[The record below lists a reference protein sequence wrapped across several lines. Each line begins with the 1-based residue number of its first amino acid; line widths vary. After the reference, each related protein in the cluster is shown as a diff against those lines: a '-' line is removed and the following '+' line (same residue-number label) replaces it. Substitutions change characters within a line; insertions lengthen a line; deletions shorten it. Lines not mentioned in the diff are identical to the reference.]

1 MSMDPKS
8 QVLLRQADLFN
19 GPLLLAGAPADALG
33 DALIQA
39 QLWSWL
45 ADEYQPLAQRYGER
59 VSFGHLPP
67 ATQAAAAVLF
77 LPKSRE
83 LTDYLLQALASLPS
97 MQRIFMVGEKK
108 AGIERAAKQLQALG
122 VSWKLDSARHCQLWQ
137 CELEPAAGSGPSL
150 EAKQQRFVVTHAQC
164 ELQVCSLPGVFSHGR
179 LDLGTALLLEHLDGL
194 PQGHWLDFGCGA
206 GVLGAALKH
215 GYPQAEVSLLDVD
228 AFALESSRRTLMLNG
243 LQANV
248 LAGAGIADAPAGLAA
263 IISNPPFH
271 KGVHTH
277 YRATEQLIEQAAR
290 HLRLGGELRLVANS
304 FLRYPE
310 LIERHLG
317 ACRVLAERDG
327 FKVYSA
333 LRAR

>member
-1 MSMDPKS
+1 MDPKS
-8 QVLLRQADLFN
+8 QVLLRQAELFN
-19 GPLLLAGAPADALG
+19 GPLLLAGAPADALA
-33 DALIQA
+33 DQLPQA

-45 ADEYQPLAQRYGER
+45 ADEYQPLVQRHGER
-59 VSFGHLPP
+59 VHFGHLPP
-67 ATQAAAAVLF
+67 ATRATAAVLF

-83 LTDYLLQALASLPS
+83 LTDYLLQALTALPG
-97 MQRIFMVGEKK
+97 MQRVFLVGEKK
-108 AGIERAAKQLQALG
+108 AGIERAAKQLQAFG
-122 VSWKLDSARHCQLWQ
+122 KSWKLDSARHCQLWQ
-137 CELEPAAGSGPSL
+137 CELKAIAGSLPPL
-150 EAKQQRFVVTHAQC
+150 DAMQQIFAVTQGQC
-164 ELQVCSLPGVFSHGR
+164 ELQLCSLPGVFSHGR

-194 PQGHWLDFGCGA
+194 PQGQWLDFGCGA
-206 GVLGAALKH
+206 GVLGAALKQR
-215 GYPQAEVSLLDVD
+215 YPKAEVSLLDVD
-228 AFALESSRRTLMLNG
+228 AFALESSRRTLQLNG
-243 LQANV
+243 LQAQV

-271 KGVHTH
+271 KGVQTH

-290 HLRLGGELRLVANS
+290 HLRPGGELRLVANS

-333 LRAR
+333 IRSR